1 MRFLGL
7 AVILGAAVVLAG
19 CGEGAAE
26 APPSGFDGYVATVQG
41 MT

>member
-1 MRFLGL
+1 MR
-7 AVILGAAVVLAG
+7 ILGVAVLLGVAWIVG
-19 CGEGAAE
+19 CGESGVD

>member
-1 MRFLGL
+1 L
-7 AVILGAAVVLAG
+7 AVILGAAVMLAG
-19 CGEGAAE
+19 CGDGAAD

>member
-1 MRFLGL
+1 MRNLGITML
-7 AVILGAAVVLAG
+7 MGMALLAG
-19 CGEGAAE
+19 CGEGSAD